1 MNQQNDPM
9 PLSQLP
15 EYVRSLRESG
25 SVGDG
30 VVVDMGMI
38 VDDERPKSWL
48 RRSAYATAACLFL
61 ALGTLTYTFMASKS
75 IKIVAAEGVGY
86 QTIVDVV
93 AEGGGRIVSMKKNDD
108 NSYEL
113 RVLAPRR
120 MGYLLEYLR
129 AREDLERVETK

>member
-15 EYVRSLRESG
+15 EYIKSLRESG

-38 VDDERPKSWL
+38 VEDEKPRSWL

-61 ALGTLTYTFMASKS
+61 AAGTLTFMASKS

-86 QTIVDVV
+86 QTIADVV
-93 AEGGGRIVSMKKNDD
+93 KEGGGHIVSMKKNDD
-108 NSYEL
+108 NTYEL
-113 RVLAPRR
+113 RVFSFSR
-120 MGYLLEYLR
+120 MSSFLDNLR
-129 AREDLERVETK
+129 GKEGLERVEAK